1 MHCARLLMNKGANP
15 AIVDH
20 QGSTALIRASA
31 LGNLEVINGLL
42 SAKVVRPEALDLDFD
57 VCSSETLFPHP

>member
-1 MHCARLLMNKGANP
+1 MNKGANP
-15 AIVDH
+15 AVVDH

-42 SAKVVRPEALDLDFD
+42 SAQVVRPETLDIDFG
-57 VCSSETLFPHP
+57 VCSSDSLVFTSPNTKH